1 MHVSRTTVF
10 LLLLLIII
18 ATLAPPAHAQQAGS
32 ATTDLAPW
40 GGRARYP
47 EGVLALKA
55 GAGLSKY
62 LGEFTDHT
70 TASHYAL
77 SAQYSIFPEL
87 TIGASAMVGDLTWL
101 RRDKKGLTDLVAY
114 QFADGRNMVPSSSW
128 FSSYNLELA
137 LHFFPRQVL
146 DAYVLGGAG
155 VTLYYPDDYA
165 ASSTTVMPKTDKLA
179 SITFPVGLGTDV
191 FLTRQLS
198 LNLEWRVHFMMNDNL
213 DAFPVA
219 DVERAMRPAAG
230 APAEASREQL
240 PSAMNGYSLLTFGAR
255 YFLFENGDLDG
266 DLLPNSREEQLGTN
280 PYEPDTD
287 GDGLTDFEEVVTYL
301 TDPRRTDSDSDGLN
315 DYVEVVK
322 YRSNPQLADTDGDG
336 LTDAQEVLDYRT
348 NVIEADTDADGL
360 ADGEEI
366 ALGTNPREVD
376 TDKDDL
382 SDGEEVRSAKTDP
395 LARDTDGDGLSDYEE
410 VRAYFTDARKAD
422 SDGDGLTDFEEVAQ
436 LMTSPL
442 KTDTD
447 GDGLADYAEVRTLGT
462 HPLRRDSDGDGIPDA
477 IDKCPNAPE
486 TRNGVDDGDGCPDDG
501 LRSAPDASQFAQ
513 LAAMSGAA
521 GRDTLL
527 RVDTVV
533 VREGGVFTLFGVNFE
548 VAKAV
553 LRPES
558 MPILDMN
565 AKLFAMY
572 PELRVE
578 VRGHTDSDGD
588 EALNEE
594 LSLRR
599 AQTVA
604 DYLVAQGI
612 AREKITV
619 KGFGESA
626 PIVSNNTAIGK
637 ARNRR
642 IEFFIVHRGPRSG
655 ARELIT
661 GDPAMFE

>member
-1 MHVSRTTVF
+1 MHMRRST
-10 LLLLLIII
+10 LLLLFFTTSLVLP
-18 ATLAPPAHAQQAGS
+18 AAHAQQAGS
-32 ATTDLAPW
+32 AMTERAPW

-87 TIGASAMVGDLTWL
+87 SIGASALVGDLTWL

-137 LHFFPRQVL
+137 LHLFPRQVL
-146 DAYVLGGAG
+146 DAYLFGGAG

-179 SITFPVGLGTDV
+179 SITFPVGLGTDI
-191 FLTRQLS
+191 FLTRQLA
-198 LNLEWRVHFMMNDNL
+198 LNLEWRVHFMMSDNL
-213 DAFPVA
+213 DAFPVS
-219 DVERAMRPAAG
+219 DVARSMRPEVAG
-230 APAEASREQL
+230 KAEELQGEP

-266 DLLPNSREEQLGTN
+266 DLLPNSREELLGTN
-280 PYEPDTD
+280 PYEADTD
-287 GDGLTDFEEVVTYL
+287 GDGLNDYEEVVTYL
-301 TDPRRTDSDSDGLN
+301 TDPLRADSDSDGLN

-322 YRSNPQLADTDGDG
+322 YRSNPLLADTDGDG
-336 LTDAQEVLDYRT
+336 LTDAQEVLEHRT
-348 NVIEADTDADGL
+348 HVAEADTDADGL
-360 ADGEEI
+360 RDGEEI

-382 SDGEEVRSAKTDP
+382 SDGEEVRTAKTDP

-410 VRAYFTDARKAD
+410 VRAFFTDARKAD
-422 SDGDGLTDFEEVAQ
+422 TDGDGLTDFEEVAQ

-442 KTDTD
+442 KIDTD
-447 GDGLADYAEVRTLGT
+447 GDNLTDYAEVRTLGT

-486 TRNGVDDGDGCPDDG
+486 NRNGIDDDDGCPDAG
-501 LRSAPDASQFAQ
+501 ERPSPGASP
-513 LAAMSGAA
+513 LARLASMTGEI

-588 EALNEE
+588 DRLNEE

-604 DYLVAQGI
+604 DYLVSQGI

-655 ARELIT
+655 SRELIT

>member
-1 MHVSRTTVF
+1 MHTLRVHVF
-10 LLLLLIII
+10 G
-18 ATLAPPAHAQQAGS
+18 LAVMFVLCAQAGFAQGSGS
-32 ATTDLAPW
+32 ATADLAPW

-55 GAGLSKY
+55 GTGYSKY

-70 TASHYAL
+70 TASHYAF

-87 TIGASAMVGDLTWL
+87 SIGASALLGDLTWL
-101 RRDKKGLTDLVAY
+101 RRDKRGLTELVSY
-114 QFADGRNMVPSSSW
+114 QYGDGQNMVPSSSW

-137 LHFFPRQVL
+137 LHLFPRQVL
-146 DAYVLGGAG
+146 DAYLFGGAG

-165 ASSTTVMPKTDKLA
+165 QSRTTLMPKTDKLA
-179 SITFPVGLGTDV
+179 AITIPVGLGTDI
-191 FLTRQLS
+191 FLTRQLA
-198 LNLEWRVHFMMNDNL
+198 LNVEWRVHFMMSDNI
-213 DAFPVA
+213 DAFPVK
-219 DVERAMRPAAG
+219 DIVRAMKPTAAADAKLDE
-230 APAEASREQL
+230 APES
-240 PSAMNGYSLLTFGAR
+240 MNGYSLLTFGAR

-266 DLLPNSREEQLGTN
+266 DLLPNSREEVLGTN
-280 PYEPDTD
+280 PYDPDTD
-287 GDGLTDFEEVVTYL
+287 GDGLTDFEEVITYL
-301 TDPRRTDSDSDGLN
+301 TDPRKTDTDSDGLN

-322 YRSNPQLADTDGDG
+322 YRSNPLLADTDGDG
-336 LTDAQEVLDYRT
+336 LLDAQEVLDYRT
-348 NVIEADTDADGL
+348 NVAEIDTDADGL
-360 ADGEEI
+360 NDREEI

-376 TDKDDL
+376 TDRDDL
-382 SDGEEVRSAKTDP
+382 SDGEEVRTAKTNP
-395 LARDTDGDGLSDYEE
+395 LARDTDGDGLSDFEE
-410 VRAYFTDARKAD
+410 IRAYYTDALKSD
-422 SDGDGLTDFEEVAQ
+422 TDGDGLTDFEEVAQ
-436 LMTSPL
+436 LSTSPL

-447 GDGLADYAEVRTLGT
+447 GDALADYVEVRTIGT

-477 IDKCPNAPE
+477 IDKCPNAAE
-486 TRNGVDDGDGCPDDG
+486 TRNGVDDEDGCPDVG
-501 LRSAPDASQFAQ
+501 ERSVPALAQ
-513 LAAMSGAA
+513 LAQPASLA
-521 GRDTLL
+521 GGTEGDTRM

-565 AKLFAMY
+565 AKLFSMY

-578 VRGHTDSDGD
+578 VRGHTDADGD
-588 EALNEE
+588 ERHNED

-604 DYLVAQGI
+604 DYLVTQGI
-612 AREKITV
+612 ARERITV

-626 PIVSNNTAIGK
+626 PIVSNNTAVGK

-642 IEFFIVHRGPRSG
+642 IEFFIVHRGPRTNS
-655 ARELIT
+655 RELIT
-661 GDPAMFE
+661 GDPAMFD